1 MLWRPEL
8 ELNLDLY
15 IDPYL
20 VLYVALCWGAAPNE
34 VSGVQRGLVS
44 DGSPSEC
51 PFLEVINRRVLI
63 LMSWSFS

>member
-34 VSGVQRGLVS
+34 VSGVQRGLKASSGAWCRTVHR
-44 DGSPSEC
+44 PSV
-51 PFLEVINRRVLI
+51 PF
-63 LMSWSFS
+63 WT